1 MRSVGIR
8 GRIIPIAG
16 ITYEDLQQPTMFV
29 TRSEIGDEVEVLF
42 ECQDRSAS
50 RSSQSARPGRYLRV
64 VAHLVFMAVNWTF
77 VGKEVSFSSPQW
89 GQVIWSLILAA
100 IWF

>member
-1 MRSVGIR
+1 
-8 GRIIPIAG
+8 
-16 ITYEDLQQPTMFV
+16 
-29 TRSEIGDEVEVLF
+29 
-42 ECQDRSAS
+42 
-50 RSSQSARPGRYLRV
+50 